1 MQLSSRAGNEAKP
14 NSDKVNAALA
24 LSTLWDN
31 RQLDKW
37 DQGGIFAGSSAASKK
52 NESSQGGNITRIDTI
67 GELMSNGGKLNT
79 MKSIIPEQNGTETGL
94 EALVMEHGMKRRK
107 SIYEEVKALE
117 KRDLDFIINLKKN
130 NIKNKPV
137 NF

>member
-1 MQLSSRAGNEAKP
+1 MF
-14 NSDKVNAALA
+14 AA
-24 LSTLWDN
+24 T
-31 RQLDKW
+31 
-37 DQGGIFAGSSAASKK
+37 ASKK

-67 GELMSNGGKLNT
+67 GELMSHGGKLNT

-117 KRDLDFIINLKKN
+117 KRDLDFIINLKQN
-130 NIKNKPV
+130 NIKDKPV
-137 NF
+137 SF